1 MMKMP
6 RVVSEK
12 RDGVWN
18 KDYRYEEL
26 VKLRFG
32 TAADAMPP
40 YTDLCLRWSAEG
52 KGRCFLRALDA
63 NHFRG
68 DRLFFGVKL

>member
-1 MMKMP
+1 MP

-40 YTDLCLRWSAEG
+40 YTDLCLLWSVEG